1 LNVSSFSFKV
11 IFKTPDFNW
20 EKSTM
25 PLKILK
31 FYLFTTAFSLEC
43 FGVCPNIAGSYSIKG
58 KLDSENIF
66 YIEKI
71 DCSTFAVT
79 RFMGDYTTKIKIGAE
94 EKCNEYPLE
103 KLCYIAKY
111 LDANKISFSFKE
123 TKKSSGM
130 IFEEGYRVDEKLK
143 EASYEG
149 TQTSPSIGIKKLK
162 GKTYEKLRSPK

>member
-1 LNVSSFSFKV
+1 
-11 IFKTPDFNW
+11 
-20 EKSTM
+20 M
-25 PLKILK
+25 ALKIIPFFL
-31 FYLFTTAFSLEC
+31 LSLTFSLKC
-43 FGVCPNIAGSYSIKG
+43 FGACPKIAGSYSIKG
-58 KLDSENIF
+58 KLDFENILH
-66 YIEKI
+66 IEKI

-79 RFMGDYTTKIKIGAE
+79 RFMGDYTTKIKIGGN
-94 EKCNEYPLE
+94 EKCDEYPLD